1 MEQQEKGLVKLQ
13 IPQHAKIKVYW
24 SDYPENYSRES
35 RTRVKKYFASKYGID
50 SQSINVVYKPIKR
63 NTSGDIVEID
73 GANIENIMSTHYQRE
88 LFKEWLNREGKED
101 VDFKRI
107 LALDDK
113 VNNELDVYSD
123 EEIHKKYKLKW
134 IVVNNFLSYGE
145 NNYFPVDRFKGFTVV
160 NSTPA
165 NQGGKTSITIDA
177 IKFLF
182 FGKTTKTDTNTE
194 VFNQFSEKNELI
206 VRGLIEIED
215 SEEIIIERKLER
227 KPKRK
232 GGWNVTNKLNYYKIL
247 PDGEEE
253 VLNDEDVIK
262 TTQLIKKTVGNE
274 DDFDLVVLATSRNL
288 DSLVDS
294 TAGESGRLLTRFI
307 GLEPIALKEK
317 VSREMYNSFSKSMKG
332 NIYDTETLNGEID
345 VHNNELEL
353 LNISTTDLKSTLE
366 RESKV
371 YKTLS
376 QQKIDKVI
384 SKDKIDAEIL
394 SMNPSKLETEVKTIT
409 EIGIKHKGDIDK
421 INIELK
427 EIGKIDFDEDK
438 DFNLTKEKQTLSTD
452 IGIGKAE
459 VVRLNR
465 VIDDLIKGGICQSC
479 NRKLD
484 DVNNTEHIESH
495 KSSVVEHEVVL
506 KSKSDR
512 LSVVN
517 KGLEELSGVK
527 KKIENK
533 NALELKRDRLSV
545 EIDSLRNEI
554 RDKRQDLKKYQN
566 NLESIEKNKA
576 IDIDISLIDTKL
588 IVSETAKTKINA
600 DLLTNGIQIGSNTK
614 DILKKENLI
623 KVLKQEKSI
632 ERIFK
637 LYIEMVGKKGISKLV
652 LRSVL
657 PIINGEL
664 QRLLE
669 DITDFDIEVFID
681 DKNEVRYLL
690 VKDGVEKAL
699 KSGSG
704 FELTTA
710 SIALRCVLGKM
721 SSLPTP
727 NFITFDEVM
736 GRVAPEN
743 IPNMK
748 PLFERISDMFDIVFF
763 ITQNEV
769 VKDWSDNIITIEKVN
784 NISKL
789 NIKEY

>member
-1 MEQQEKGLVKLQ
+1 MEQQEKELVKLQ

-35 RTRVKKYFASKYGID
+35 RTRVKKYFATKYGID

-63 NTSGDIVEID
+63 NTSGEVVEID

-88 LFKEWLNREGKED
+88 LFKEWLIRENKKD
-101 VDFKRI
+101 IDFKRI

-113 VNNELDVYSD
+113 VNGELDIDIDS
-123 EEIHKKYKLKW
+123 EIHKKYKLKW
-134 IVVNNFLSYGE
+134 VMVNNFLSYGE

-182 FGKTTKTDTNTE
+182 FGKTTKTDTNVE
-194 VFNQFSEKNELI
+194 VFNQYSEGNELL

-232 GGWNVTNKLNYYKIL
+232 GGWNITNKVNFYKTL

-253 VLNDEDVIK
+253 ILNDEDAIK
-262 TTQLIKKTVGNE
+262 TTKLIKETVGNE
-274 DDFDLVVLATSRNL
+274 TDFDLVVLATSRNL
-288 DSLVDS
+288 DNLVDS
-294 TAGESGRLLTRFI
+294 TAGESGKLLTRFI
-307 GLEPIALKEK
+307 GLEPIALKESAAK
-317 VSREMYNSFSKSMKG
+317 EMYKTFSKSMKG
-332 NIYDTETLNGEID
+332 NIYDTVTLTEEITD
-345 VHNNELEL
+345 HKESLKTLAVSKATTEEL
-353 LNISTTDLKSTLE
+353 LSTET
-366 RESKV
+366 KV
-371 YKTLS
+371 YKGLL
-376 QQKIDKVI
+376 QEKLDKVA
-384 SKDKIDAEIL
+384 SKDKIDSEIL
-394 SMNPSKLETEVKTIT
+394 SMNPSKLES
-409 EIGIKHKGDIDK
+409 EIANIIDTGKKHKIDIYK
-421 INIELK
+421 INIDLK
-427 EIGKIDFDEDK
+427 EIGKLDFDEDR
-438 DFNLTKEKQTLSTD
+438 DFKLTKEKQRLTTD
-452 IGIGKAE
+452 IGIGESE
-459 VVRLNR
+459 VIRLKTTIKN
-465 VIDDLIKGGICQSC
+465 LISSGICQAC

-484 DVNNTEHIESH
+484 DVDNTEHIKQHNTEIDERNKIIESS
-495 KSSVVEHEVVL
+495 KTKLLAVDTELAGLSEV
-506 KSKSDR
+506 
-512 LSVVN
+512 
-517 KGLEELSGVK
+517 KG
-527 KKIENK
+527 KIERK
-533 NALELKRDRLSV
+533 NTLELKRDRLGV
-545 EIDSLRNEI
+545 EVDSLRIEI
-554 RDKRQDLKKYQN
+554 KGKQDDLKKYKE
-566 NLESIEKNKA
+566 NLESIENNKK
-576 IDIDISLIDTKL
+576 IDIDISLIDTKMV
-588 IVSETAKTKINA
+588 VSETTKTR
-600 DLLTNGIQIGSNTK
+600 LNGELQTIVISVDSNTK
-614 DILKKENLI
+614 DISKKENLI
-623 KVLKQEKSI
+623 KVLASEKEI
-632 ERIFK
+632 EKVFK

-657 PIINGEL
+657 PIINSEL

-669 DITDFDIEVFID
+669 DITDFDVEVFID

-690 VKDGVEKAL
+690 IKDGIEKAL

-789 NIKEY
+789 NIK